1 MNSLKLFLNFKGKDY
16 YIGDIYYTSGIFSF
30 ECSSEY
36 IENPNLPIIDPL
48 IKKYFG
54 RQYPDELSFGF
65 IEDMIPDRFGK
76 RLIDIEEKSNRK
88 LNSFDY
94 LVRVNDLSRM
104 GALRVKE
111 AIDGPFINEKKDAIP
126 PYIYLR
132 DIEQASYE
140 LEKEETIK
148 DELFRKLLLPG
159 SSLGGARPKS
169 NIYFNDEVYIAKF
182 PSKGDDYD
190 VELLEYITLRIAKL
204 CGINVPDCNAQKLS
218 KNGYTLLVKRFDRD
232 GNNRIHYLS
241 GVTALATNDGRSD
254 LYSYLDLV
262 NFIRSNGVN
271 VKEDLKELYRRIIF
285 TYLINNTDNHLR
297 NHAFIME
304 EKGYKLSPM
313 FDVNPSLFEGDFAL
327 SFGLKDNKEGII
339 EIAEYFSYTKIEAND
354 LLKKEADII
363 LKELD
368 NYKSQYNEIS
378 KQIETI
384 QNIIKT
390 RL

>member
-384 QNIIKT
+384 QNIVKT

>member
-104 GALRVKE
+104 GALRIKE
-111 AIDGPFINEKKDAIP
+111 TIDGPFINEKKDVIP
-126 PYIYLR
+126 PYNYLR

-140 LEKEETIK
+140 LEKEGTLK
-148 DELFRKLLLPG
+148 DDLFRRLLLPG

-204 CGINVPDCNAQKLS
+204 CGINVPDCNAQMLS

-297 NHAFIME
+297 NHAFIMD

-354 LLKKEADII
+354 LFKKEVDII

-368 NYKSQYNEIS
+368 NYKSQYSEIS

>member
-104 GALRVKE
+104 GALRIKE
-111 AIDGPFINEKKDAIP
+111 TIDGPFINEKKDVIP
-126 PYIYLR
+126 PYNYLR

-140 LEKEETIK
+140 LEKEGTLK
-148 DELFRKLLLPG
+148 DDLFRRLLLPG

-204 CGINVPDCNAQKLS
+204 CGINVPDCNAQMLS

-354 LLKKEADII
+354 LFKKEVDII

-368 NYKSQYNEIS
+368 NYKSQYSEIS